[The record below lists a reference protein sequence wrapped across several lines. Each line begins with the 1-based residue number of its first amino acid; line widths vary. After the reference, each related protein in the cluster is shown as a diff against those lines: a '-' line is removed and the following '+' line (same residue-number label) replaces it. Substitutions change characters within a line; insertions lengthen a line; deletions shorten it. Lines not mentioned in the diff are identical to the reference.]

1 MAVDREKTVQG
12 GPMGSLQHHWVLVC
26 LVTVAL
32 CVAWRPFVVA
42 APPTIDPCTLL
53 TQAEIEHVIGPL
65 QGKPQADKEGQAAWY
80 NYDFANGTDALEVWV
95 FPAEGI
101 DCGRKEAKQPI
112 AVKGLG
118 EEAFMERGMHGLD
131 YVDLF
136 IKKGTVTVR
145 LSLKE
150 TAGDEDKLKA
160 LGQKAVG

>member
-1 MAVDREKTVQG
+1 MKG
-12 GPMGSLQHHWVLVC
+12 WPMGSLMHHRVLVC
-26 LVTVAL
+26 LATLAL
-32 CVAWRPFVVA
+32 FARSPFAVA
-42 APPTIDPCTLL
+42 APPNIDPCTLL
-53 TQAEIEHVIGPL
+53 TPAEVEHVIGRL
-65 QGKPQADKEGQAAWY
+65 QGKPKADKEGQAAWC
-80 NYDFANGTDALEVWV
+80 NYEFVNGKDAMEVWV

-101 DCGRKEAKQPI
+101 DRGRKQAKRPV

-118 EEAFMERGMHGLD
+118 DEAFMDRGMHGLD

-160 LGQKAVG
+160 LGQKAVGRF